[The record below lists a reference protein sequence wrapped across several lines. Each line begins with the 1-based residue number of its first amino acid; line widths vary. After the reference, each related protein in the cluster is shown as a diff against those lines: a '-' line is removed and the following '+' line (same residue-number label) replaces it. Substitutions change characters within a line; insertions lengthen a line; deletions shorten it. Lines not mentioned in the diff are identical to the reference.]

1 MRPMAQYD
9 LPERQ
14 GFEPFG
20 VPWII
25 FGLVVACSAI
35 ELVLQAIGYG
45 LLEGSRTRVY
55 HSFAFWSGILRDWP
69 ANYAAQPYTM
79 FVTYGFLHAGIVH
92 LIINMVT
99 LWSIGPVL
107 VDRVG
112 TLRFVVLY
120 VACLIGGA
128 AGFGLLAEKL
138 LPMVGASGALFG
150 LAGAFLSWN
159 YVDRFATGLALW
171 PIARVIG
178 LLIAMNVVLYVA
190 TGGQLAWETH
200 LGGFVT
206 GWVTA
211 LLLDP
216 RSKSL

>member
-1 MRPMAQYD
+1 MTQPD
-9 LPERQ
+9 
-14 GFEPFG
+14 PFPKG
-20 VPWII
+20 DVEIFDIPWII
-25 FGLVVACSAI
+25 AALIAVCVLI
-35 ELVLQAIGYG
+35 ELLLQAIGFG
-45 LLEGSRTRVY
+45 LLDGSRTRVY
-55 HSFAFWSGILRDWP
+55 HFVAFWSGVLRDWP
-69 ANYAAQPYTM
+69 PNYAAQPVTM
-79 FVTYGFLHAGIVH
+79 FVTYGFFHAGFFH
-92 LIINMVT
+92 LLVNMIT
-99 LWSIGPVL
+99 LWSVGPIL

-112 TLRFVVLY
+112 TFRFLVLY
-120 VACLIGGA
+120 FASMVGGA
-128 AGFGLLAEKL
+128 AAFGLLAEKL

-159 YVDRFATGLALW
+159 YVDRFATGLNLW

-178 LLIAMNVVLYVA
+178 LLIAMNVVLFIA

-216 RSKSL
+216 RSQAL